1 MKPFD
6 ENGAFCPTANGDGL
20 RRVALRGAA
29 VTMLSQPAVFAVQM
43 LATVGLARLLTP
55 ADFGLLA
62 MVTTFSLLLMN
73 FGLNGFTEV
82 VLQREDVDHRLA
94 SNLFWINVAMGIVL
108 AGGFAA
114 AGPLLAWLYAE
125 PRVIAV
131 AGAIALT
138 ILFSSVSVEHL
149 ALLMRAM
156 RFADVSANQI
166 LARAISVSVA
176 IVLACMGSGYWAL
189 VAGAVAL
196 PLATS
201 AGAWIWCRWIRS
213 EERRVGKECR
223 SRWSPYH

>member
-1 MKPFD
+1 MTPFD
-6 ENGAFCPTANGDGL
+6 RHGQFCLAAPADGF
-20 RRVALRGAA
+20 RRRA
-29 VTMLSQPAVFAVQM
+29 VRSAG
-43 LATVGLARLLTP
+43 ATVLAQTLQLAIQMIATVILARLLGP

-94 SNLFWINVAMGIVL
+94 SNLFWINVAAGIVL
-108 AGGFAA
+108 AVGFAA
-114 AGPLLAWLYAE
+114 AGPLLAWLYGE

-138 ILFSSVSVEHL
+138 ILFTSMSVEHL

-156 RFADVSANQI
+156 RFSDVSANGI
-166 LARAISVSVA
+166 LARAISVSVS

-189 VAGAVAL
+189 VA
-196 PLATS
+196 
-201 AGAWIWCRWIRS
+201 
-213 EERRVGKECR
+213 
-223 SRWSPYH
+223 